1 MKKISYRSSPVVVIE
16 PANDPCLI
24 TPPGA
29 EEGLSGDMSGEGG
42 VGIGRGLVAPGEG
55 TLPPTFKADEM
66 ALPEYEKKRRVKR
79 KVNYDDLLSML
90 TNIADDLDDG
100 VFRKDSELTD
110 FADFMIKKIA
120 DQKSMDYSN
129 LFKDAIV
136 RLAKSD
142 IIGVNEIILI
152 AVRTYSRSLVIEY
165 RSSGDMEQARTNAYQ
180 RAMGKIDEALSTNG

>member
-1 MKKISYRSSPVVVIE
+1 
-16 PANDPCLI
+16 
-24 TPPGA
+24 
-29 EEGLSGDMSGEGG
+29 
-42 VGIGRGLVAPGEG
+42 
-55 TLPPTFKADEM
+55 
-66 ALPEYEKKRRVKR
+66 
-79 KVNYDDLLSML
+79 
-90 TNIADDLDDG
+90 
-100 VFRKDSELTD
+100 
-110 FADFMIKKIA
+110 MIKKIA

-180 RAMGKIDEALSTNG
+180 RAMGKIDEALSVNG